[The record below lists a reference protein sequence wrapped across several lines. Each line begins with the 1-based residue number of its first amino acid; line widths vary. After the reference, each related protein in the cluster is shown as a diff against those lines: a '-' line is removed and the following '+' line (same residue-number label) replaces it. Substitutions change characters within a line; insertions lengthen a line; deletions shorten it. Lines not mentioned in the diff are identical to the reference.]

1 MPRKRKVKKR
11 KKTKRTGGG
20 WLKKIGLGVAGLGTA
35 ALAASAYKVSQSG
48 AGQWM
53 GRNAA
58 NRSRYKVPTHWGSR
72 WN

>member
-1 MPRKRKVKKR
+1 MPPKRKKR
-11 KKTKRTGGG
+11 KKTKRTGAG
-20 WLKKIGLGVAGLGTA
+20 WGKKVLLGVAGIGTA
-35 ALAASAYKVSQSG
+35 ALAASAYTVSQSG
-48 AGQWM
+48 AGKWM